1 MLQSPDE
8 SCRNWGGTE
17 KYSHQTTSFD
27 WCELFS
33 KVHKHH
39 VSISDNKM
47 FLIQKDNAG
56 KILIKKII
64 WKKRKWNNWYSLGEK
79 VWLVYEFEAGYLH
92 PQCKLH
98 VE

>member
-1 MLQSPDE
+1 MFTFEYHKERIGIGISI
-8 SCRNWGGTE
+8 R
-17 KYSHQTTSFD
+17 F
-27 WCELFS
+27 ELFDKDRLS
-33 KVHKHH
+33 
-39 VSISDNKM
+39 
-47 FLIQKDNAG
+47 QDNAG

-92 PQCKLH
+92 PQCKVH